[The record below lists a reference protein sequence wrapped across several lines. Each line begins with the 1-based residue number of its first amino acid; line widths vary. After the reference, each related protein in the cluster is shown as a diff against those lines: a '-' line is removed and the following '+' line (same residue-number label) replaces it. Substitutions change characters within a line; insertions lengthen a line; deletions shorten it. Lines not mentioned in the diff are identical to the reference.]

1 MADAIIKIL
10 IGYVLWRIVPK
21 WITYGNKKTRERIQL
36 ALNIVGVLL
45 VLLGAISIVRYIL

>member
-45 VLLGAISIVRYIL
+45 VLLGAISIVRCIL